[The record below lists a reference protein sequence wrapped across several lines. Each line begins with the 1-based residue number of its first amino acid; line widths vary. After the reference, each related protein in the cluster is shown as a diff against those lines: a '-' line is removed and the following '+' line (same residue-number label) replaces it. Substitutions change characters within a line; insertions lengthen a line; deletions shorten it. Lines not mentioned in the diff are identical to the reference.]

1 VRTTIE
7 LTAEAWHL
15 AKAVARE
22 RNESLGKVVSEF
34 ILQRADSSLP
44 LTRSKAG
51 FPLFSSD
58 KRVTSEDVRMLLD
71 EDVDGD

>member
-1 VRTTIE
+1 
-7 LTAEAWHL
+7 LTPEAWHF

-34 ILQRADSSLP
+34 ILQRPDSSLP

-51 FPLFSSD
+51 FPLFSSG
-58 KRVTSEDVRMLLD
+58 RRITSEEVQDLID
-71 EDVDGD
+71 EDEDGN